1 MWNLDES
8 SGNVANKGQ
17 QFGMGQI
24 SVGFCS
30 GTYQCWSPNLC
41 GISWFSGVSLIN
53 SMFSVK
59 LGLKRVRLSVSLG
72 NWKMLQPFESVG
84 QLGVIYSAPVCSSAN
99 VEVGIWPECELTA
112 SKLDTDHR
120 KNWIWFS
127 NVQHL
132 SASSIGIST
141 IVPNAVGAPPCQDQ
155 HCQWC
160 RDDRQHD

>member
-1 MWNLDES
+1 MWNVDES

-30 GTYQCWSPNLC
+30 GTYQCWSPHLC

-99 VEVGIWPECELTA
+99 VEVGIKPECELTA
-112 SKLDTDHR
+112 NKLDMDHR
-120 KNWIWFS
+120 KKLDM
-127 NVQHL
+127 VQQC
-132 SASSIGIST
+132 SASIGI
-141 IVPNAVGAPPCQDQ
+141 QYWDQ
-155 HCQWC
+155 HHSSQCSGSSTMPGSALSMM
-160 RDDRQHD
+160 